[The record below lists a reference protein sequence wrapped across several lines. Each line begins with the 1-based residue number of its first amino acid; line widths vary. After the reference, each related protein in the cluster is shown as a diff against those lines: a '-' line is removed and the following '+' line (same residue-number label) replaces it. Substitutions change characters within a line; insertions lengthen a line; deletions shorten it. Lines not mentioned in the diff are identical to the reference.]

1 MPLKLKKKFIAEY
14 GKKKGEKI
22 FYAWENKM
30 KAKRKKT
37 K

>member
-1 MPLKLKKKFIAEY
+1 MPLKIKKIFQKEY

-22 FYAWENKM
+22 FYAWES
-30 KAKRKKT
+30 KRKK